1 LFKPDVG
8 LCQLP
13 EPQVQELFPAAGR
26 GESLASILRNYHLT
40 PQDKIVLG
48 YAIARAYWQFYDS
61 DLMRAR
67 WSSETIHF
75 MPAIDDTGG
84 RLPLR
89 AFVSFPF
96 GMPGEPLEDS
106 ILDISVPLNHRC
118 PRVFALGVLLLE
130 IGLATPFP
138 TRTFRSQVSQVNFD
152 HKTAKNQLKTLRA
165 EKWLG
170 FSHAK
175 YFVDAAEYCIEGSNF
190 ANDAADLRGSAVT
203 TTMDTQKSVE
213 ARRKNLFDHVVRPLT
228 WLAETGFQKSSA
240 GTTYIR
246 KVVAQPPAP
255 GLTHLSP
262 TGPANP
268 HGDVAFHSGPTNRPG
283 RWMDQLKAISAQVND
298 RRRAHAITKP
308 VRVAILDTGLS
319 SAMEYF
325 QDEDDGPQRL
335 SQVVGWKDFVDSSNA
350 AIMVDEFG
358 HGTLMARLVVEAAPF
373 AELLIARVSRNTK
386 ELPRCKD
393 NIAQVRHQ
401 TQGYEKR
408 SDKQCRPSYGRTN
421 RELMSFPCPLA
432 SLGSMWAL
440 AMRSTGCHLAT
451 GASSCS
457 LAPGTRL
464 TRTSASPR
472 AMQAS
477 SRCARRTRM
486 APFSKGTQGPRAR
499 KRWARSETT
508 YRGIYI
514 TNLSRRSLAFV
525 GQGHP

>member
-1 LFKPDVG
+1 
-8 LCQLP
+8 
-13 EPQVQELFPAAGR
+13 
-26 GESLASILRNYHLT
+26 
-40 PQDKIVLG
+40 
-48 YAIARAYWQFYDS
+48 
-61 DLMRAR
+61 
-67 WSSETIHF
+67 
-75 MPAIDDTGG
+75 MPAIDDAGG

-138 TRTFRSQVSQVNFD
+138 TRTFRNQVSQVNFD

-190 ANDAADLRGSAVT
+190 ANDAADLRGSAVAT
-203 TTMDTQKSVE
+203 AMDTQKSVE
-213 ARRKNLFDHVVRPLT
+213 KRRKNLFDHVVRPLA

-246 KVVAQPPAP
+246 KVVARPPAP
-255 GLTHLSP
+255 VPTYLSQAS
-262 TGPANP
+262 PASQQE
-268 HGDVAFHSGPTNRPG
+268 DVAFHNGPITRPG
-283 RWMDQLKAISAQVND
+283 RWMDQLKAISAHVND
-298 RRRAHAITKP
+298 RRRTHAITKP

-335 SQVVGWKDFVDSSNA
+335 SQVIGWRDFVDTSNA
-350 AIMVDEFG
+350 ATMVDEFG

-373 AELLIARVSRNTK
+373 AELLIARVARNTK

-393 NIAQVRHQ
+393 SIAQVRHQ
-401 TQGYEKR
+401 TR
-408 SDKQCRPSYGRTN
+408 
-421 RELMSFPCPLA
+421 
-432 SLGSMWAL
+432 
-440 AMRSTGCHLAT
+440 GC
-451 GASSCS
+451 
-457 LAPGTRL
+457 
-464 TRTSASPR
+464 
-472 AMQAS
+472 
-477 SRCARRTRM
+477 
-486 APFSKGTQGPRAR
+486 
-499 KRWARSETT
+499 
-508 YRGIYI
+508 
-514 TNLSRRSLAFV
+514 
-525 GQGHP
+525 